1 VQALRGKGRFRWRK
15 CDGAARPSTQPER
28 SSVTNETRCSRQLF
42 RNPAREQSEQLVT
55 NQSKNAKAL
64 HSRNHNIGACPVS
77 PPAPK
82 PDLAAGLRL
91 KAGRWLF

>member
-1 VQALRGKGRFRWRK
+1 MLAAIVQEPG
-15 CDGAARPSTQPER
+15 
-28 SSVTNETRCSRQLF
+28 
-42 RNPAREQSEQLVT
+42 REQSEQLVT

-64 HSRNHNIGACPVS
+64 HSRNHNVGACPVS

-91 KAGRWLF
+91 KAGRWLFRYYEALAGTCGAGGLVIPMET